1 MLKEAI
7 EKLASLIHASQPVIE
22 ANEQK
27 YQIVPDGCDL
37 KPLPLPH
44 KKPLPYIAEA
54 VTLQTAADLAQYVQ
68 RYSDPA
74 RTVAFA
80 DLAARKVTVVLDYHT
95 AAAPSVCQ
103 HVAQWSI
110 ALSREVGAWTLD
122 RDMTHKEFIRLLDAR
137 TKEIVAPEASRLMS
151 LVESLEL
158 VSKSSVLST
167 QTRNGDRAAFKVSR
181 ETVIESKT
189 QTVDDGVI
197 EPVREMKIHIPI
209 TAGFGVAK
217 HTLDLTVHWDTDAGL
232 KVRLS
237 CHDLPE
243 LLDAELI
250 AGVATLKAA
259 GITVL
264 QGAR

>member
-1 MLKEAI
+1 MIEQAI
-7 EKLASLIHASQPVIE
+7 QKIASLVQASQPVIE

-27 YQIVPDGCDL
+27 YQIVPAGCEL
-37 KPLPLPH
+37 KTLPLPH
-44 KKPLPYIAEA
+44 KTALPYIAET

-80 DLAARKVTVVLDYHT
+80 DLARRNVTVILDYHT
-95 AAAPSVCQ
+95 AKAPSVCQ
-103 HVAQWSI
+103 HVAQWGI
-110 ALSREVGAWTLD
+110 ALSREVGAWNFD

-137 TKEIVAPEASRLMS
+137 TKEIVQPEPERLMT

-158 VSKSSVLST
+158 VSKSSLLST
-167 QTRNGDRAAFKVSR
+167 QTRNGDRAAFRVSR

-189 QTVDDGVI
+189 TTVDEGVI

-232 KVRLS
+232 RVRLS
-237 CHDLPE
+237 CHDLPD
-243 LLDAELI
+243 LLDAELV